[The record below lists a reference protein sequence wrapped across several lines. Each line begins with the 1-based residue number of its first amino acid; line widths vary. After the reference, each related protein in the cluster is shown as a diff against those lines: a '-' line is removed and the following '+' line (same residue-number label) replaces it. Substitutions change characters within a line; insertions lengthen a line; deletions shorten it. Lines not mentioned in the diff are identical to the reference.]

1 MKKVYFAIIS
11 LVVLFSSCQTKQ
23 SAISELRTINQE
35 ITINGDNY
43 SFNDWVKA
51 GKKYYEVN
59 KKISKHTGDYSD
71 EELQEI
77 SKLNGQCVR
86 HFTEGAVTKVGG
98 AMQML
103 NSFIGG
109 FLK

>member
-11 LVVLFSSCQTKQ
+11 LVVLISSCQTKQ
-23 SAISELRTINQE
+23 SAINDLRSISQD
-35 ITINGDNY
+35 IAINGDNY
-43 SFNDWVKA
+43 SFNDWTKV

-59 KKISKHTGDYSD
+59 KKIAKHTGDYSD
-71 EELQEI
+71 QELQEI
-77 SKLNGQCVR
+77 SKLNGQCVKG
-86 HFTEGAVTKVGG
+86 FTEGAVTKVGG

-103 NSFIGG
+103 KSFIGG